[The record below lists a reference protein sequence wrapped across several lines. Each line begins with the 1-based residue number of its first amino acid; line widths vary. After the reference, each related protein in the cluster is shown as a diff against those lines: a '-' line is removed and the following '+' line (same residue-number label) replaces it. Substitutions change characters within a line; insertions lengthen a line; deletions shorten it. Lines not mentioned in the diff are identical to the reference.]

1 MWGKYGLNTRNN
13 IEREEE
19 SKYKKEKMIKCNN
32 KIESSEEIKRKG
44 KSWRKWNNKCGLIGK
59 RRVFY
64 LFFYFF
70 LNWENKSVERENKR

>member
-13 IEREEE
+13 IEREVE

-59 RRVFY
+59 RRVFN
-64 LFFYFF
+64 FF